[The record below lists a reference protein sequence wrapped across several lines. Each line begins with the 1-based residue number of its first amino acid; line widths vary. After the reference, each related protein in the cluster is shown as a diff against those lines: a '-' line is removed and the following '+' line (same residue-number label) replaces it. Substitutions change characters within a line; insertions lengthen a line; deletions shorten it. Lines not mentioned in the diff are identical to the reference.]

1 MSAIQSL
8 ENAILER
15 IRKQEAFKKEVKA
28 ALTRAFISLPEC
40 GSNDEVSNTINI
52 NKDKFASLLEKLH
65 NDKSLNRE
73 AVQQLIQSTN
83 IKDLKK
89 GPNSKSDLRLSD
101 SYHTANGSPR
111 PSLSEFSG
119 SSPRPSEI
127 DGARFSQDRSST
139 SSARSSVS
147 GPSYTPAS
155 SSPEYSLDGQL
166 NPMITGNA
174 VPRPSEFTF
183 KAGKRTRR
191 R

>member
-15 IRKQEAFKKEVKA
+15 IRKQEVFKKDVKD
-28 ALTRAFISLPEC
+28 ALTRAFNSLPEC

-73 AVQQLIQSTN
+73 AVQQLIQSTT

-89 GPNSKSDLRLSD
+89 GPNSKTGSNLSSSSN
-101 SYHTANGSPR
+101 SYHTANGEDFVYEKPVPVNGVTGDLLPNPNSQAE
-111 PSLSEFSG
+111 EFKFG
-119 SSPRPSEI
+119 
-127 DGARFSQDRSST
+127 GKRS
-139 SSARSSVS
+139 
-147 GPSYTPAS
+147 
-155 SSPEYSLDGQL
+155 
-166 NPMITGNA
+166 
-174 VPRPSEFTF
+174 
-183 KAGKRTRR
+183 KRTRR

>member
-15 IRKQEAFKKEVKA
+15 IKKQEKFKTEVKA
-28 ALTRAFISLPEC
+28 ALTRAFNSLPPC
-40 GSNDEVSNTINI
+40 DSNDEVSNTINI

-89 GPNSKSDLRLSD
+89 GPNSKSDLRSD

-119 SSPRPSEI
+119 SSPRPS
-127 DGARFSQDRSST
+127 DLYGLRFSEDGSQSELQPNLGDHFHADLPLT
-139 SSARSSVS
+139 Y
-147 GPSYTPAS
+147 GP
-155 SSPEYSLDGQL
+155 
-166 NPMITGNA
+166 
-174 VPRPSEFTF
+174 PSDPY
-183 KAGKRTRR
+183 KAGNEKPKEEFHYGGKRSRRTRR